1 MDAGKTDENGGV
13 GKEAFEGKS
22 NLFSDWPSK
31 SRAKAGLFRSQGVQ
45 IETDKI
51 DIIRGMTDT
60 QISSCKMCKRK
71 PSLCIDHRHNAC
83 IKERADKG
91 RGMQLNWLDY
101 GTVRWNSI
109 QNVHVLLHMVW
120 EGDIRA
126 VLQKW
131 TRVILHAQLFS
142 DMILTNSV
150 LSKIGPQWS
159 MVQGE
164 TFSKE
169 VHRNDAKDRCFS
181 TQVHRLDE
189 NERVTDLRSNRFTET
204 RRRVISWC
212 ASARWVVDR
221 SNVLEC
227 FWSQG
232 TKWKMET
239 GNR

>member
-1 MDAGKTDENGGV
+1 MIANFRNTWFPRWAMDAGKTDKNGGV
-13 GKEAFEGKS
+13 GREGCEGKS

-51 DIIRGMTDT
+51 DIIRGMIDT
-60 QISSCKMCKRK
+60 QISSCMMCKRK

-101 GTVRWNSI
+101 GTVRWNLI
-109 QNVHVLLHMVW
+109 YNVHGLLHMVW

-150 LSKIGPQWS
+150 LSKSVAWCR
-159 MVQGE
+159 E
-164 TFSKE
+164 KLF
-169 VHRNDAKDRCFS
+169 
-181 TQVHRLDE
+181 
-189 NERVTDLRSNRFTET
+189 
-204 RRRVISWC
+204 RRKFIVMMLKID
-212 ASARWVVDR
+212 V
-221 SNVLEC
+221 
-227 FWSQG
+227 SQL
-232 TKWKMET
+232 KFIV
-239 GNR
+239 